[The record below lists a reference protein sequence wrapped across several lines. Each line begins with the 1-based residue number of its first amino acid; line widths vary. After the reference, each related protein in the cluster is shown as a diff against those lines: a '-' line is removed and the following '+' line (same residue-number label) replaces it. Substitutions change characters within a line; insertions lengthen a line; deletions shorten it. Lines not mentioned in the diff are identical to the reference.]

1 MRRSNLAFCLA
12 HTPHIAAQLEAAS
25 AEDRRALEKQIEGLS
40 REVLM
45 AADRL
50 FGILTA
56 GSGQT
61 VAAELRFARIG
72 ERKVP
77 AAARRGAAVR

>member
-25 AEDRRALEKQIEGLS
+25 TADRKAMEDQIEGLS
-40 REVLM
+40 RKSLVL
-45 AADRL
+45 ADRL

-56 GSGQT
+56 GRRQT
-61 VAAELRFARIG
+61 VPPNSRSHA
-72 ERKVP
+72 P
-77 AAARRGAAVR
+77 ANGRRLHVVEPR